1 MVTKFLDQ
9 YIFPHNL
16 NCIRSYS
23 NKLPP
28 KLISLLKLIVE
39 GFSNIS
45 STIFNERDGE
55 SYLGIESLYLLS
67 HFYFLTSPTKIGI

>member
-55 SYLGIESLYLLS
+55 SYLWNRIFVSTFSLLQQR
-67 HFYFLTSPTKIGI
+67 